1 VRITKRSIFFVDDEP
16 AVRKAA
22 ANTLKR
28 LGHKVTC
35 FANAAECLNALQIQS
50 CALLITDVK
59 MPEMDGIELVQ
70 RAKKITPWVSV
81 LVITG
86 YGDIPMA
93 VRAMKAGAFDFI
105 EKPLQRENFLSA
117 VQSALEQGYPAGTR
131 KGRRLGKME
140 RIVLRLILQ
149 GLSNKEMAD
158 VLHRSRRTV
167 EEHRKHIM
175 DKLGV
180 KTTVELVKRA
190 ASMGLAGPK

>member
-1 VRITKRSIFFVDDEP
+1 VC
-16 AVRKAA
+16 KAA
-22 ANTLKR
+22 ANTLKQ
-28 LGHKVTC
+28 LGYNVTC
-35 FANAAECLNALQIQS
+35 FANAAECLDALQIQS

-59 MPEMDGIELVQ
+59 MPGMDGIELVHK
-70 RAKKITPWVSV
+70 AKQITPWVSV

-105 EKPLQRENFLSA
+105 EKPLHRENFLSI
-117 VQSALEQGYPAGTR
+117 VKSAMEQGYQAGSR
-131 KGRRLGKME
+131 KGKRLGKME

-158 VLHRSRRTV
+158 ILQRSRRTI

-190 ASMGLAGPK
+190 SLMGHAGPK